1 MFKPGNQYGKLTKRG
16 SNKNSKEV
24 KDLITNVLF
33 DTDQFMEDW
42 KDMDTRERMELR
54 IKLARYILPEPKEA
68 PSTTG
73 MVDLPL
79 FIDNKED
86 ILNVMQQLD
95 LTEDELIK
103 INHDKAANFV
113 QMVKRKKGS
122 FYSLF
127 SLVIA
132 TRFERVTVC
141 LEGRCSI
148 QLSYA
153 TFLTNANVNKYV

>member
-68 PSTTG
+68 PVSS
-73 MVDLPL
+73 VKEDYPL
-79 FIDNKED
+79 FVDTRED
-86 ILNVMQQLD
+86 ALRLLKM
-95 LTEDELIK
+95 TENGAEQ
-103 INHDKAANFV
+103 V
-113 QMVKRKKGS
+113 GGS
-122 FYSLF
+122 
-127 SLVIA
+127 IE
-132 TRFERVTVC
+132 FE
-141 LEGRCSI
+141 
-148 QLSYA
+148 
-153 TFLTNANVNKYV
+153 

>member
-1 MFKPGNQYGKLTKRG
+1 MFKAGNQYGKLTKRG
-16 SNKNSKEV
+16 SNKNSKED

-68 PSTTG
+68 PSATE

-79 FIDNKED
+79 FIDTKED

-103 INHDKAANFV
+103 INHDKAAN
-113 QMVKRKKGS
+113 
-122 FYSLF
+122 L
-127 SLVIA
+127 
-132 TRFERVTVC
+132 
-141 LEGRCSI
+141 
-148 QLSYA
+148 
-153 TFLTNANVNKYV
+153 